1 MATKTIHVLT
11 AFELNLGGGRIVK
24 VPAGVQVVDA
34 EVADHW
40 YTAAHLAHGGLGTV
54 DYAESA
60 WGNANDAFIKAR
72 EAGEHYERLLAAS
85 ADADEAAGIETRVPP
100 HIAYAETVRMAVA
113 AVADLEGQETA
124 PEVGTERGEAEAEAE
139 TNADDEASA
148 DADEAEDDRADDVAD
163 DQTASPLDHDGK
175 DGAGGSVAATSDKPF
190 DDMTDEELRD
200 FIKLRDG
207 ALPHPNTSRPKLLA
221 KARKEPEGE

>member
-1 MATKTIHVLT
+1 MGTKTIHVLT
-11 AFELNLGGGRIVK
+11 AFELNLGGGKVVK
-24 VPAGVQVVDA
+24 VQAGVQVVDA

-85 ADADEAAGIETRVPP
+85 ADADEAAGIEVRVPP
-100 HIAYAETVRMAVA
+100 HVAYAETVRMAVV
-113 AVADLEGQETA
+113 AVADPEGQEIA
-124 PEVGTERGEAEAEAE
+124 PDTEVDTERG
-139 TNADDEASA
+139 DDE
-148 DADEAEDDRADDVAD
+148 DEGEDEAEDEADTQGETD
-163 DQTASPLDHDGK
+163 DQTENPLDHDRK
-175 DGAGGSVAATSDKPF
+175 DGAGGSVPVTSDKPF
-190 DDMTDEELRD
+190 DEMTDEDLRD

>member
-1 MATKTIHVLT
+1 MATKTVHVLT
-11 AFELNLGGGRIVK
+11 AFELNLGGGRVVK

-54 DYAESA
+54 EYAESA

-100 HIAYAETVRMAVA
+100 HVSYIEAARAAIEAVDYEGEPPASTTA
-113 AVADLEGQETA
+113 ADKPQ
-124 PEVGTERGEAEAEAE
+124 AEAE
-139 TNADDEASA
+139 TNAADEASA
-148 DADEAEDDRADDVAD
+148 EADEAEDDQTDQTSD
-163 DQTASPLDHDGK
+163 DQTENPLDHDDK
-175 DGAGGSVAATSDKPF
+175 EGAGGSVSETSDKPF
-190 DDMTDEELRD
+190 DDMSDDELRA
-200 FIKLRDG
+200 FIKDRDG
-207 ALPHPNTSRPKLLA
+207 VLPHPNTSRVKLLA